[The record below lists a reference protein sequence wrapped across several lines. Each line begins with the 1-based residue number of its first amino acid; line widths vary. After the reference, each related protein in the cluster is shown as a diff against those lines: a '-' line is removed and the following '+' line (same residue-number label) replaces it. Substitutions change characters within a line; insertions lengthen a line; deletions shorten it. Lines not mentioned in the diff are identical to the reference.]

1 MLTPPLLFL
10 LVSPPPPP
18 LLFSPPPSRP
28 LLLFSCSLLLFS
40 PPPLPPPQVYP
51 DFMTYRG
58 GIYHHSGVA
67 DPFSPF
73 ELTNH
78 AVLLV
83 GFGRCRRSGQ
93 KFWTVKNSW
102 GAAWGEGGYFRID
115 PEPAKSSIFH
125 LSDFSIHPRN

>member
-1 MLTPPLLFL
+1 
-10 LVSPPPPP
+10 
-18 LLFSPPPSRP
+18 
-28 LLLFSCSLLLFS
+28 
-40 PPPLPPPQVYP
+40 
-51 DFMTYRG
+51 MTYRG

-102 GAAWGEGGYFRID
+102 GAAWGEGGYFRIRRGGD
-115 PEPAKSSIFH
+115 ECAIESIAVAATPIPQ
-125 LSDFSIHPRN
+125 L